1 MTSFKQPE
9 GRRYVWRVALAM
21 TAYLILLFATVTL
34 FRTDPPT
41 GPIAYAVAVL
51 PAIPI
56 LFVFRAIGLLIVET
70 EDEYQRMLLIKQT
83 LLGTGL
89 TLAVA
94 TVWQFLVNFDLAA
107 EPQGFGIA
115 VLWFIMWGV
124 AAGIVRVRA

>member
-1 MTSFKQPE
+1 MTSFRQPE
-9 GRRYVWRVALAM
+9 GKRYAMRVFVAM
-21 TAYLILLFATVTL
+21 AAYLILLFVTVTL

-41 GPIAYAVAVL
+41 GALAYAVAIL

-70 EDEYQRMLLIKQT
+70 EDEYQRMLLVKQT

-94 TVWQFLVNFDLAA
+94 TVWQFLINFDLASQ
-107 EPQGFGIA
+107 PDGFGVAI
-115 VLWFIMWGV
+115 LWFIMWGV
-124 AAGIVRVRA
+124 AAGIVRARA